1 MAGRKK
7 NPDLMDALNRPS
19 KAEKHASMNF
29 SDQDQAGQLAGALA
43 FNFNL
48 DFLGDQPAAGE
59 DEISHS
65 NMVPQDHETGPGA
78 PEETGKKA
86 RVVRGSHRH
95 HTRRF
100 TGEQILADTLDWHF
114 NPGESW
120 HVLSHGDVDL
130 LSFLRFMVRQQRL
143 EYCLV
148 STWVMGMTD
157 AIELAGWLA
166 KGYVKRYDIYG
177 GELFRNQYAAVFGY
191 LLANTMTEHSRI
203 ATFRNHAKVIAGFG
217 EHYDFVIES
226 SANINTNPRVEQT
239 TITIDTDV
247 ALFYKRFFDDIQP
260 FNRMDSFNF
269 KPWEREPREG

>member
-1 MAGRKK
+1 
-7 NPDLMDALNRPS
+7 
-19 KAEKHASMNF
+19 
-29 SDQDQAGQLAGALA
+29 
-43 FNFNL
+43 
-48 DFLGDQPAAGE
+48 
-59 DEISHS
+59 
-65 NMVPQDHETGPGA
+65 MVPQDHEMERA
-78 PEETGKKA
+78 AAAEPEKKA

-95 HTRRF
+95 HVRRF
-100 TGEQILADTLDWHF
+100 VGEQVLADTLDWHF
-114 NPGESW
+114 NPGECH
-120 HVLSHGDVDL
+120 HVISHGDVDL

-157 AIELAGWLA
+157 AIELAGWLE

-177 GELFRNQYAAVFGY
+177 GELFRQQYAAVFGY

-239 TITIDTDV
+239 SITIDTEV
-247 ALFYKRFFDDIQP
+247 ALFYKRFFDDIDP
-260 FNRMDSFNF
+260 FNRMDNFNF
-269 KPWEREPREG
+269 QPWEPDAREGK